1 MSTDPAPSD
10 QDRRTC
16 TPCRGTGRV
25 ISNLGG
31 ERREINCP
39 WCEGSGEFEPGR
51 DAQEKAPAAPE
62 AEAGENPPPAPET
75 GQ

>member
-1 MSTDPAPSD
+1 MSAERNPSED
-10 QDRRTC
+10 ERQTC

-31 ERREINCP
+31 EQREIACP
-39 WCEGSGEFEPGR
+39 WCEGSGEFQPGH
-51 DAQEKAPAAPE
+51 DAQGGAASPPESPAGG
-62 AEAGENPPPAPET
+62 AEAGAS